1 MPELYNGLKDLSST
15 GKEIDWNGYKRSS
28 LLISGCLMHH
38 EDTYKRG
45 VRMKYCGT
53 HLTFG
58 ETVNDRLKLLEA
70 DFCRDRLCPM
80 CTWRRS
86 QKLFG
91 QTRQLMAAITAKEQ
105 LRYIFLTLTVKNC
118 VADDLSRTIDELIK
132 GFQRL
137 MRRKEVKAKT
147 LGAVRQL
154 EVTFNANPFSKAFRT
169 YHPHLHIIFA
179 VRESYFSS
187 LRADYKMISQK
198 QWREM
203 WAECMSLDYDPQ
215 VDVRSIYG
223 SPEQAVAEISK
234 YPVKMQSILKI
245 KQEDLM
251 DFAVYNM
258 AVGLISKRLIEYYG
272 VFREYRRLLKLEDVE
287 SGDLVHTDND
297 DDGDELT
304 GVIRRYQ
311 WRIGCYVEVP
321 AFAGDVIF
329 DDTFDFKQWLA
340 DSCKFRVSDF
350 LTLYNDLQIYD
361 KYLNFDAFDVID
373 KAQCEADLAAI
384 RNFYLADTGRRDW
397 DAQVARLT
405 IGNRGYRYGF

>member
-1 MPELYNGLKDLSST
+1 MLRTIDSELKLPTHSLKKGGLYLIMPIIYDELKDLSSS
-15 GKEIDWNGYKRSS
+15 GKEIEWNKYKKAA
-28 LLISGCLMHH
+28 LMISKCMMKHV
-38 EDTYKRG
+38 DIKKRG
-45 VRMKYCGT
+45 VRIKYCGT

-58 ETVNDRLKLLEA
+58 ETVGERLKLLEA

-91 QTRQLMAAITAKEQ
+91 QTKQLMAAITAKEQ

-137 MRRKEVKAKT
+137 MRRKDVKAKT

-154 EVTFNANPFSKAFRT
+154 EVTFNANPYSKSFRT
-169 YHPHLHIIFA
+169 FHPHLHIIFA
-179 VRESYFSS
+179 VKSSYFTSGKQE
-187 LRADYKMISQK
+187 LKMIKQK

-245 KQEDLM
+245 KQEDIM

-258 AVGLISKRLIEYYG
+258 AVGLVSKRLIEYYG
-272 VFREYRRLLKLEDVE
+272 IFREYRRLLKLEDVE
-287 SGDLVHTDND
+287 SGDLVNTDNQ

-321 AFAGDVIF
+321 EFGGEIVF
-329 DDTFDFKQWLA
+329 
-340 DSCKFRVSDF
+340 
-350 LTLYNDLQIYD
+350 
-361 KYLNFDAFDVID
+361 
-373 KAQCEADLAAI
+373 E
-384 RNFYLADTGRRDW
+384 
-397 DAQVARLT
+397 
-405 IGNRGYRYGF
+405 